1 MKKYIF
7 MLSGILLAG
16 CAGQQ
21 NFFSATSET
30 GTADLK
36 ACLMQEATNRI
47 QDGSAL
53 AAPVRTTVKKMVAAC
68 LTQSADADDRQS
80 ATTLA
85 QDILVQMMKR

>member
-7 MLSGILLAG
+7 LLSGMLLAG

-21 NFFSATSET
+21 SFFSAVSESGTS
-30 GTADLK
+30 DLK

-53 AAPVRTTVKKMVAAC
+53 AAPVRSTVKKMVAAC
-68 LTQSADADDRQS
+68 LTSSADSNDRQS
-80 ATTLA
+80 ATVLA